1 MVNHPD
7 GRQEIHMTNAVRRG
21 DKDALDNADTQPPNQ
36 PADEIA
42 TPSRQSQLR
51 RLGELLARNTN
62 TGTTNTFKHQ
72 KAHKMDHHLRPLVTN
87 PTEDTANQIYIINSE
102 TTKAIEAQP
111 APTTGAAPTPA
122 YDPIHVTLSVY
133 ADWAVRQVAVEGK
146 SPFHDLGP
154 CAWPPAS
161 YSATDQD
168 GNFIDHTSSTIR
180 KAVMEESGA
189 HALCAHIHKNP
200 KDRDRRAQKHASRV
214 KDWTDLWAEESTAS
228 LRPPC
233 GASSEATQRTYIR
246 CMTGTLNFNTER
258 TRDEPQLLD
267 VILFAGGPKLSTKCP
282 FCLKKGLH
290 PEDGTDS
297 VEHIMITCPST
308 AEQRNQRRDAI
319 AHKLRGLASTPE
331 LDDIADSALSHPDA
345 NAGSVSL
352 QTRDLVRECQKRN
365 KDFEYKTGSIQG
377 ILLAA
382 TSALVDERTKLITG
396 IAPIT
401 NQEDTE
407 RTDSDS
413 KGEGHPPTPPG
424 HPRQDNTRNLADTHD
439 VKAFYAKLH
448 KLQLKKRT
456 AAKNTHKRATKRAT
470 QRNPTTG
477 ENAPKVRPAP
487 NAK

>member
-7 GRQEIHMTNAVRRG
+7 GRQERHMTNAVRKG

-51 RLGELLARNTN
+51 RLSELLARNTD

-72 KAHKMDHHLRPLVTN
+72 KAHKMDHHLRPLITN
-87 PTEDTANQIYIINSE
+87 PTEDTANQICIINSE
-102 TTKAIEAQP
+102 TTKAQALIAKAIEAEP

-122 YDPIHVTLSVY
+122 YDPIHVTLNVC
-133 ADWAVRQVAVEGK
+133 ADWAARQVAVEGK
-146 SPFHDLGP
+146 TPFHDLGP
-154 CAWPPAS
+154 CAWPPAP

-168 GNFIDHTSSTIR
+168 GNFIDHTPSTIR
-180 KAVMEESGA
+180 KVVMEESGA

-200 KDRDRRAQKHASRV
+200 KDRDRHAQKHASRV
-214 KDWTDLWAEESTAS
+214 KDWTDLWAEEHHN
-228 LRPPC
+228 L
-233 GASSEATQRTYIR
+233 
-246 CMTGTLNFNTER
+246 NTER

-267 VILFAGGPKLSTKCP
+267 VTLFEGGPKLSTKCP
-282 FCLKKGLH
+282 FYLKKDLH

-308 AEQRNQRRDAI
+308 AEQRNQRRDAMI

-345 NAGSVSL
+345 HAGSVSL
-352 QTRDLVRECQKRN
+352 QTRDLVQECQKRN
-365 KDFEYKTGSIQG
+365 KEFEYKTGSIQR

-396 IAPIT
+396 VAPIT

-407 RTDSDS
+407 ITDRDS
-413 KGEGHPPTPPG
+413 
-424 HPRQDNTRNLADTHD
+424 
-439 VKAFYAKLH
+439 
-448 KLQLKKRT
+448 
-456 AAKNTHKRATKRAT
+456 
-470 QRNPTTG
+470 
-477 ENAPKVRPAP
+477 
-487 NAK
+487 